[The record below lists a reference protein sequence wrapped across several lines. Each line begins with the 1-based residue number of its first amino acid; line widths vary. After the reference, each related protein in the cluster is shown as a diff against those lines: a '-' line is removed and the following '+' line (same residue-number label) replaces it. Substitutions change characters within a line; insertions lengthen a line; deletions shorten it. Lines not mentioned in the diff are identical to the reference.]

1 MSNAKEPMTE
11 YGFKKLTHELSD
23 LKKRQRPETVIELDI
38 ARSHGD
44 LKENAEYHAAKER
57 LAFIDGRIGELSDL
71 VSRAHVI
78 DPSSYEHDKVRFGST
93 IMLENLETNE
103 EVTYMANHRP
113 IGRTS
118 AAYAQSFEPRRE
130 LVARHPT
137 LTTNSQHARAR
148 CISKHVE
155 KPVTG
160 RCHLHDRTA
169 IVSWFDAVFLQFVGI
184 HAP

>member
-1 MSNAKEPMTE
+1 MNEKEPMTE
-11 YGFKKLTHELSD
+11 YGYKKLFNELQD
-23 LKKRQRPETVIELDI
+23 LKKHQRPETVIELDI

-103 EVTYMANHRP
+103 ELTYSIVGSTESNPDHGLISYHTPLAKQLMGHSEGEEVTIQLPAGKQTYE
-113 IGRTS
+113 ILEI
-118 AAYAQSFEPRRE
+118 AYREIKFEE
-130 LVARHPT
+130 
-137 LTTNSQHARAR
+137 
-148 CISKHVE
+148 
-155 KPVTG
+155 
-160 RCHLHDRTA
+160 
-169 IVSWFDAVFLQFVGI
+169 
-184 HAP
+184 